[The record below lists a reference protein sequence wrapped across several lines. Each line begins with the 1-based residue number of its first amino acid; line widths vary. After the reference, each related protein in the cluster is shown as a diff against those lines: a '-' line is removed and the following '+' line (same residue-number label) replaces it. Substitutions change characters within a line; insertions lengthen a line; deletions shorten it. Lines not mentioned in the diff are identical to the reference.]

1 MKQLVL
7 DIAPS
12 PQPTLEN
19 FVSGPNAEVLAHLR
33 ALLAGESHERFA
45 FLWGGSGSG
54 KSHLLR
60 GLAAAAT
67 AAVHP
72 WRVCYTGAAGM
83 CSEAAAMACDLVL
96 VDDVLQLDAAGQN
109 RLFNIMNQ
117 MRDGS
122 GLLVVSGPF
131 APIHLKIRQD
141 LASRLA
147 QCLVFQVKCLSDED
161 KAQALMTH
169 AQGRGFTLPY
179 DVAAY
184 LLRKWKRDIPSLMAV
199 LDALDRYS
207 LEVKRPVTVPLARA
221 VLAQLLNN

>member
-1 MKQLVL
+1 MKQLLL
-7 DIAPS
+7 DIAPP

-19 FVSGPNAEVLAHLR
+19 FVIGPNAEVLASLR
-33 ALLAGESHERFA
+33 ALLAGESHERFVY
-45 FLWGGSGSG
+45 LWGGTGCG
-54 KSHLLR
+54 KSHLLQ
-60 GLAAAAT
+60 GIASAAAML
-67 AAVHP
+67 P
-72 WRVCYTGAAGM
+72 WRVWQTGAAGM
-83 CSEAAAMACDLVL
+83 CSEEQATSSDMVL
-96 VDDVLQLDAAGQN
+96 VDDVLQLDAVGQG
-109 RLFNIMNQ
+109 RLFNIMNR

-122 GLLVVSGPF
+122 GLLVTTGPY
-131 APIHLKIRQD
+131 APMHLKLRPD

-147 QCLVFQVKCLSDED
+147 QCLVFQVKSLSDQD

-184 LLRKWKRDIPSLMAV
+184 LLRKWKRDIPALLAV

-221 VLAQLLNN
+221 VLAQLPKT